1 MKIEKLNENK
11 IKFTITIDDL
21 TARNIDL
28 YSFVYNSPESQDLF
42 WDMMNEAEREYGFNV
57 DDSMIY
63 VETATAG
70 SESFTLTV
78 TKTNEKP
85 LLKINKDK
93 ATPSKD
99 NLKLKRKKMPYFIKN
114 GIFKFESFDDFCA
127 FCNVANAKAIVDTK
141 LYSYNDNYYLKAGIM
156 PTTSILE
163 YAQNSKDPALLEA
176 KLNEYGNSI
185 IDCNVIEIIS
195 KHFNKPKRKPRAK

>member
-1 MKIEKLNENK
+1 LKIEKLNENK

-85 LLKINKDK
+85 QLKVNKEK
-93 ATPSKD
+93 VLAPRD
-99 NLKLKRKKMPYFIKN
+99 NVKLKRKKMPYFIKN
-114 GIFKFESFDDFCA
+114 GIFKFDTFDDVCSFCK
-127 FCNVANAKAIVDTK
+127 VANVKAIIDTK
-141 LYSYNDNYYLKAGIM
+141 LYSYNDSYYLKAGIM

-163 YAQNSKDPALLEA
+163 YAQISKNPDMLGA
-176 KLNEYGNSI
+176 KLDEYGKMI

-195 KHFNKPKRKPRAK
+195 KHFNKTTKKPRAK

>member
-78 TKTNEKP
+78 MRIYLALPFSLPFSLCGGAK
-85 LLKINKDK
+85 KDVK
-93 ATPSKD
+93 
-99 NLKLKRKKMPYFIKN
+99 
-114 GIFKFESFDDFCA
+114 FCA
-127 FCNVANAKAIVDTK
+127 
-141 LYSYNDNYYLKAGIM
+141 
-156 PTTSILE
+156 
-163 YAQNSKDPALLEA
+163 
-176 KLNEYGNSI
+176 
-185 IDCNVIEIIS
+185 
-195 KHFNKPKRKPRAK
+195 

>member
-85 LLKINKDK
+85 LLKVNKEK
-93 ATPSKD
+93 VLAPKE
-99 NLKLKRKKMPYFIKN
+99 NVKLKRKKMPYFIKN
-114 GIFKFESFDDFCA
+114 GIFKFESFDDLCA
-127 FCNVANAKAIVDTK
+127 FCKVANTKAIVDTK
-141 LYSYNDNYYLKAGIM
+141 LYSYNDNYFLKAGIM

-163 YAQNSKDPALLEA
+163 YAQISKDPDLLSA
-176 KLNEYGNSI
+176 KLDEYGKMI
-185 IDCNVIEIIS
+185 IDCNVIELIT
-195 KHFNKPKRKPRAK
+195 KHFNKQKRKPRAN